1 MGAAGLDAHDDQD
14 HAADGAQQCRMRHDE
29 ILDLADAEGRDADEG
44 GDGTRPLLAKLI
56 KCADVPRV
64 SVKKRE
70 RSNPLAISFVNFRSQ
85 P

>member
-1 MGAAGLDAHDDQD
+1 
-14 HAADGAQQCRMRHDE
+14 
-29 ILDLADAEGRDADEG
+29 
-44 GDGTRPLLAKLI
+44 LAKLI

-70 RSNPLAISFVNFRSQ
+70 RSNPLAISFVDFRSQ